1 MQNELGAGHAVV
13 AAPDTL
19 GLDGI
24 GRLAQAGGVNE
35 HHGDTADVG
44 GFLNGIAR
52 GAGGG
57 RDDGAVVPKQL
68 IEQTGFAGVG
78 PTNDHGA
85 NTTAQD
91 ATFVGGGEELVDEVQ
106 RGFQSADELGLRVRR
121 DVFIGKINVRLEMG
135 EYVHQIVAQ
144 LADALAEFT
153 SELFVGGG

>member
-78 PTNDHGA
+78 PTNDRGA
-85 NTTAQD
+85 DTTAQD

-106 RGFQSADELGLRVRR
+106 RGF
-121 DVFIGKINVRLEMG
+121 
-135 EYVHQIVAQ
+135 
-144 LADALAEFT
+144 
-153 SELFVGGG
+153 